1 MILNWQ
7 VSLAN
12 YMMMRI
18 NEFQQIK
25 STGSIALFE
34 QASQFA
40 TIYEGRTFQLYCN
53 LECDNN
59 QVGNSHIIYTVQ
71 GKRVRA

>member
-25 STGSIALFE
+25 STGSIALNKHHSLLRSMKGEHF
-34 QASQFA
+34 SFIV
-40 TIYEGRTFQLYCN
+40 T
-53 LECDNN
+53 
-59 QVGNSHIIYTVQ
+59 
-71 GKRVRA
+71 

>member
-1 MILNWQ
+1 M
-7 VSLAN
+7 S
-12 YMMMRI
+12 
-18 NEFQQIK
+18 
-25 STGSIALFE
+25 
-34 QASQFA
+34 
-40 TIYEGRTFQLYCN
+40 YCN